1 MNGENVVMNYFL
13 ELIASID
20 NILSIVG
27 FFSLITVLVR
37 VIWVLFA
44 ANTEWVSSI
53 SMRVIKNEEM
63 LETAED
69 GDSIFAEE
77 YCTEGHYITRLMF
90 RPHDS
95 IIRTMVL
102 SRVQYKNGNYVKPRL
117 IKEKVFR
124 DITPQHPLVIGTEM
138 AETFPHYALTWKG
151 DYGIK
156 ATYYFHVN
164 NRDGNYQT
172 SGMTYTIGFWTKI
185 RKILELK

>member
-1 MNGENVVMNYFL
+1 MNGENVVMNCFSG
-13 ELIASID
+13 LIDSID

-27 FFSLITVLVR
+27 LFSLIAVLVR
-37 VIWVLFA
+37 IVWVLFA
-44 ANTEWVSSI
+44 ANTEWISGISI
-53 SMRVIKNEEM
+53 RLINNEEM

-77 YCTEGHYITRLMF
+77 YCTEGHCITRLMF
-90 RPHDS
+90 RPYDS
-95 IIRTMVL
+95 IIRKMVL
-102 SRVQYKNGNYVKPRL
+102 SRVEYQNGICVKPRL

-124 DITPQHPLVIGTEM
+124 DITPQHPLIIGTEM
-138 AETFPHYALTWKG
+138 AETFPQYALTWKG

-164 NRDGNYQT
+164 NRDGNYQQ